1 MKKILIIIISS
12 FFSLGW
18 FHGDETVT
26 LTCQGDY
33 GLEDWQVVVE
43 ISEDRDNLRFISSKN
58 YEYFENKPQNYQ
70 RLNKDFPPRY
80 DYEEYSFAE
89 EKYNVMAFFEEHPEY
104 EDIYIDFLVQ
114 NDFSRIDSNQMGSL
128 KCNNEEYIDS
138 KKSIFD
144 SLFPKEYENLTEMK
158 EELERIGNITIDF
171 KDYTYEGCGMFG
183 CLESAEFYDY
193 NDFSET
199 FVFRFGKNQKIAE
212 HAIQFF
218 ERMCRPRIDV
228 GSTVFCVR
236 FPGSGDKGPNTI
248 KLIESLN

>member
-12 FFSLGW
+12 FLSLGW
-18 FHGDETVT
+18 FLGEKKIT
-26 LTCQGDY
+26 LQCQDDIS
-33 GLEDWQVVVE
+33 GLNTKLELE
-43 ISEDRDNLRFISSKN
+43 ISKNRDELTFISYS
-58 YEYFENKPQNYQ
+58 
-70 RLNKDFPPRY
+70 
-80 DYEEYSFAE
+80 EEYLQKYDVKYKRVSKDYFPEHYEWEKDENIMRFYAE
-89 EKYNVMAFFEEHPEY
+89 HQEFGWSYGNRFYLDIMVMN
-104 EDIYIDFLVQ
+104 DLSGIVSNYIGLQFNCD
-114 NDFSRIDSNQMGSL
+114 
-128 KCNNEEYIDS
+128 NEEYIDS

-158 EELERIGNITIDF
+158 EELERIGNITIGF

-193 NDFSET
+193 DDFSET
-199 FVFRFGKNQKIAE
+199 FVFRFDKNQKIAE

-236 FPGSGDKGPNTI
+236 FPGSGDKGPKTI